1 MANSYRFRSRSFRR
15 AHLLHLEIPSKANR
29 ILHVIL
35 IAMSLFILRVWYLS
49 VIQYEQKVEEA
60 QRPQKKSMIIPA
72 TRGTIRDRFNLP
84 LAINTISY
92 QATILYSDLKEIA
105 PIAWKQD
112 LNGKR
117 VKYFKRREYIQHLSQ
132 MLGEQLDL
140 DAERIEDLIHSKAS
154 LYAQVPFVIKEEISE
169 KEYYRLNML
178 AKDWPGLH
186 MRIVPKRS
194 YPQRKSAAEIIGYM
208 GAINREQYEKI
219 LLEKKSLEAAI
230 QQSEAGEIVDFPGK
244 VTTLEQARVRLK
256 ELQEKAYTIHD
267 YVGKA
272 GVEKLY
278 EEELRGFYGK
288 KNYYSDSKGNFLW
301 ELRPPLE
308 GQRVLLT
315 ISSELQEYAEQLLA
329 QSEELRVVRKSTLGK
344 NKKTLRAQKSPWI
357 KGGAIVAIEP
367 KSGEVLA
374 LASFP
379 RFDPNDFI
387 SSQRREIQKE
397 KNLRINRWFENERY
411 LKEVWNLQQPF
422 ERERFNIHR
431 GGFYEEKQWLSWPCY
446 LRFVLLEKSAIARA
460 MAEVTTLHQA
470 VELQSLVDQLTSLFP
485 GFSLK
490 EIFTFL
496 YPEKNHQDSSFDSFS
511 SFDFTPEETEL
522 LTSLKSSFTPY
533 FASLCHNYD
542 KILMVDLCRL
552 SVCHTLF
559 STDLMEKVGPI
570 TIKKHR
576 QLEGALVT
584 LLAAV
589 KQMAQTIYHEN
600 NFKQWRAA
608 QGTHFLKQKRLEEQK
623 AKVYAKPYLDY
634 FDQEEKQQFAQFW
647 QTYQWP
653 LLTLFLMGKKA
664 PEQVHQKLQINP
676 ALLAYYHYFLPFSAQ
691 VQKGVHQNKEWK
703 NAYRIMQKAL
713 NGLTATS
720 ALQYLHTLRS
730 YDDLTRPLFGS
741 YRGIRNSKN
750 AKEKDLATIFY
761 PLYGYGYGRS
771 HAYRQSTIQGSLFK
785 IVTAY
790 EALMQRHKKM
800 EHGPYTQSELNPL
813 TISDQEFMAN
823 RQRFMGYTQE
833 GKPIPQVYKKGRLPR
848 SLAHKNIGRID
859 LIRALEYSS
868 NPYFSLLAADH
879 LQNPN
884 DLNRAAEAFG
894 FGKRTGIGLPGEIA
908 GKLPDDLEFNQTG
921 LYATAIG
928 QHSLIVT
935 PLQTAF
941 MLSAIANRGQR
952 MKPKIVK
959 LTAGKSALPKSNK
972 IPLLPKFPYQESL
985 SLVGIDFPLFTAAF
999 DSKQKSL
1006 IKELPAEV
1014 AHTLCMPEQV
1024 RKLLL
1029 KGLHTCVQRTC
1040 QENIYTLQ
1048 RLYKEYPEA
1057 IKELKNLK
1065 SQLLGKTS
1073 TSESVERLD
1082 LDLQEGTNLYTHV
1095 WFGCIACQPTD
1106 FADGKS
1112 QLLFRDEFGE
1122 PELVVIV
1129 YLRYGG
1135 YGKEAAPL
1143 AAQVVSKWREIK
1155 KKHSMNRVK
1164 NEKK

>member
-1 MANSYRFRSRSFRR
+1 M
-15 AHLLHLEIPSKANR
+15 
-29 ILHVIL
+29 
-35 IAMSLFILRVWYLS
+35 
-49 VIQYEQKVEEA
+49 
-60 QRPQKKSMIIPA
+60 
-72 TRGTIRDRFNLP
+72 
-84 LAINTISY
+84 
-92 QATILYSDLKEIA
+92 
-105 PIAWKQD
+105 
-112 LNGKR
+112 
-117 VKYFKRREYIQHLSQ
+117 
-132 MLGEQLDL
+132 
-140 DAERIEDLIHSKAS
+140 
-154 LYAQVPFVIKEEISE
+154 
-169 KEYYRLNML
+169 
-178 AKDWPGLH
+178 
-186 MRIVPKRS
+186 
-194 YPQRKSAAEIIGYM
+194 
-208 GAINREQYEKI
+208 
-219 LLEKKSLEAAI
+219 
-230 QQSEAGEIVDFPGK
+230 
-244 VTTLEQARVRLK
+244 
-256 ELQEKAYTIHD
+256 
-267 YVGKA
+267 
-272 GVEKLY
+272 
-278 EEELRGFYGK
+278 
-288 KNYYSDSKGNFLW
+288 
-301 ELRPPLE
+301 
-308 GQRVLLT
+308 
-315 ISSELQEYAEQLLA
+315 
-329 QSEELRVVRKSTLGK
+329 GK

-422 ERERFNIHR
+422 EREKFNLHR

-460 MAEVTTLHQA
+460 MAEVTTLNQA

-496 YPEKNHQDSSFDSFS
+496 YPEKNHQDSSFD
-511 SFDFTPEETEL
+511 FTPEETEL
-522 LTSLKSSFTPY
+522 LTSLKSSLTPY

-542 KILMVDLCRL
+542 KVLMVDLCRL

-559 STDLMEKVGPI
+559 SADLMEKVGPI

-589 KQMAQTIYHEN
+589 KQMAQIIYHEN
-600 NFKQWRAA
+600 DFKQWRTA
-608 QGTHFLKQKRLEEQK
+608 QGTHFLKQKRLEEQQ

-653 LLTLFLMGKKA
+653 LLTLFLMGEKA

-730 YDDLTRPLFGS
+730 YDDLKRPLFGS

-800 EHGPYTQSELNPL
+800 EHRPYTQSELNPL

-894 FGKRTGIGLPGEIA
+894 FGKRTGIGLA
-908 GKLPDDLEFNQTG
+908 
-921 LYATAIG
+921 
-928 QHSLIVT
+928 
-935 PLQTAF
+935 
-941 MLSAIANRGQR
+941 
-952 MKPKIVK
+952 
-959 LTAGKSALPKSNK
+959 
-972 IPLLPKFPYQESL
+972 
-985 SLVGIDFPLFTAAF
+985 
-999 DSKQKSL
+999 
-1006 IKELPAEV
+1006 
-1014 AHTLCMPEQV
+1014 
-1024 RKLLL
+1024 
-1029 KGLHTCVQRTC
+1029 
-1040 QENIYTLQ
+1040 
-1048 RLYKEYPEA
+1048 
-1057 IKELKNLK
+1057 
-1065 SQLLGKTS
+1065 
-1073 TSESVERLD
+1073 
-1082 LDLQEGTNLYTHV
+1082 
-1095 WFGCIACQPTD
+1095 
-1106 FADGKS
+1106 
-1112 QLLFRDEFGE
+1112 
-1122 PELVVIV
+1122 
-1129 YLRYGG
+1129 
-1135 YGKEAAPL
+1135 
-1143 AAQVVSKWREIK
+1143 
-1155 KKHSMNRVK
+1155 
-1164 NEKK
+1164 